1 MRASAIFFLNQ
12 GIGTVTTERHQTM
25 LNPLSILMQA
35 STALVVMIALAQSL
49 SPAWAQTAPRPPMRP
64 AEFGASVAA
73 KPVPQPVTPPA
84 APVLA
89 PPVAPSV
96 TVTKTETP
104 KPLPSTTP
112 APEVL
117 KRVNAALNASP
128 YFSAYFTQLVGNRQ
142 SEGQVYVMKPGKLRF
157 DYDPPVPTEI
167 IADGSSVAVRD
178 TKMATQDI
186 YPIGQTPLKFL
197 TREQIDLARD
207 LKVTGIRVDPDRVI
221 VAVEDHSTF
230 AGTSKVTLFFE
241 QPSLL
246 LKQWIVVDPQGVEI
260 SVVLNEINITDRPNP
275 KLFVIDFQTYK

>member
-1 MRASAIFFLNQ
+1 MRANAIFFLNQ
-12 GIGTVTTERHQTM
+12 GIATVTINRHQAT
-25 LNPLSILMQA
+25 LVIAVLGAAIGLAAPFA
-35 STALVVMIALAQSL
+35 SAQ
-49 SPAWAQTAPRPPMRP
+49 AQTAPRPPMRP
-64 AEFGASVAA
+64 AEFGASVAT
-73 KPVPQPVTPPA
+73 KPVPPA
-84 APVLA
+84 ASVPAVTA
-89 PPVAPSV
+89 PAAAVPAATAPSAV
-96 TVTKTETP
+96 TITKTEVP
-104 KPLPSTTP
+104 KPLSSNTP

-142 SEGQVYVMKPGKLRF
+142 SDGQVYIMKPGKLRF

-197 TREQIDLARD
+197 IREQIDLGRD

-221 VAVEDHSTF
+221 IAVEDHSTF
-230 AGTSKVTLFFE
+230 AGTSKITLFFE

-260 SVVLNEINITDRPNP
+260 SVVLNEINTKDRPDP
-275 KLFVIDFQTYK
+275 KLFVIDFQSYK

>member
-1 MRASAIFFLNQ
+1 M
-12 GIGTVTTERHQTM
+12 TTERHRT
-25 LNPLSILMQA
+25 LIRTA
-35 STALVVMIALAQSL
+35 IALVVLSGLAATL
-49 SPAWAQTAPRPPMRP
+49 APVRAQTAPRPPMRP
-64 AEFGASVAA
+64 AEFGASVST
-73 KPVPQPVTPPA
+73 KPAPPATTAPA
-84 APVLA
+84 APVPSPAA
-89 PPVAPSV
+89 PSSV
-96 TVTKTETP
+96 TVTKTEVP
-104 KPLPSTTP
+104 KPLPLNTP

-142 SEGQVYVMKPGKLRF
+142 SDGQVYVMKPGKLRF

-241 QPSLL
+241 QPTLL

-260 SVVLNEINITDRPNP
+260 SVVLNEINTKDRPDP

>member
-1 MRASAIFFLNQ
+1 MLVIAIL
-12 GIGTVTTERHQTM
+12 GVAIG
-25 LNPLSILMQA
+25 LAAPLAAAQA
-35 STALVVMIALAQSL
+35 QI
-49 SPAWAQTAPRPPMRP
+49 APRPPMRP
-64 AEFGASVAA
+64 AEFGASIAT
-73 KPVPQPVTPPA
+73 KPVPPATNVPAVTAPAPVPA
-84 APVLA
+84 AP
-89 PPVAPSV
+89 STV
-96 TVTKTETP
+96 TITKTEVP
-104 KPLPSTTP
+104 KPLSSNTP
-112 APEVL
+112 HPEVL

-128 YFSAYFTQLVGNRQ
+128 FFSAYFTQLVGNRQ

-197 TREQIDLARD
+197 TREQIDLGRD
-207 LKVTGIRVDPDRVI
+207 LKVTGIRIDPDRVI
-221 VAVEDHSTF
+221 IAVEDHSTF

-260 SVVLNEINITDRPNP
+260 SVVLNEINTKDRPDP

>member
-1 MRASAIFFLNQ
+1 MMRAA
-12 GIGTVTTERHQTM
+12 
-25 LNPLSILMQA
+25 
-35 STALVVMIALAQSL
+35 TALVALFGLAATMA
-49 SPAWAQTAPRPPMRP
+49 PAWAQTAPRPPLRP
-64 AEFGASVAA
+64 AEFGPSVAT
-73 KPVPQPVTPPA
+73 KPAPPAIAAPA
-84 APVLA
+84 APA
-89 PPVAPSV
+89 TSPVPATPSSV
-96 TVTKTETP
+96 TITKAEVP
-104 KPLPSTTP
+104 KPLPLLTP

-207 LKVTGIRVDPDRVI
+207 LKVTGVRVDPDRVI

-241 QPSLL
+241 QPTLL

-260 SVVLNEINITDRPNP
+260 SVVLNEINTKDRPDP